1 MDALS
6 SFSVHPVSE
15 PPTKSRGE
23 SKKQKEPVQKREETT
38 PKTIPVDLKPRT
50 KPMMKPSKAT
60 ILKNNSLVVVERN
73 DDTGAV
79 TISDQRKLTSK
90 TLDAPPA
97 ASISRK
103 RKVGHNKGQNQH
115 TKKKQMLKESQEIET
130 RKAQVKVQNKSCRQ
144 RRFPRV
150 FSQKKRRLNY
160 V

>member
-60 ILKNNSLVVVERN
+60 ILYDSKRSE
-73 DDTGAV
+73 DTA
-79 TISDQRKLTSK
+79 
-90 TLDAPPA
+90 
-97 ASISRK
+97 
-103 RKVGHNKGQNQH
+103 
-115 TKKKQMLKESQEIET
+115 IET
-130 RKAQVKVQNKSCRQ
+130 KLKTYLQHAHQEGETLAPGILAYRLRVLRILLTAGIPLSKLENTPAFRQ
-144 RRFPRV
+144 LLEVDHFAD
-150 FSQKKRRLNY
+150 SS
-160 V
+160 